1 MSNPQRHDIFEDE
14 SGTRV
19 AVRQVFPPNAMGI
32 TYIEYKNL
40 LDSNLRFLPQAD
52 FLEKFKWVDN
62 FGSTDTIAK
71 TSSKTVEA
79 VQPNTGAAKKKV
91 SKK

>member
-1 MSNPQRHDIFEDE
+1 MRWELPILSIRTC
-14 SGTRV
+14 S
-19 AVRQVFPPNAMGI
+19 
-32 TYIEYKNL
+32 
-40 LDSNLRFLPQAD
+40 DSNLRFLPQAD

-79 VQPNTGAAKKKV
+79 VQPNAGAAKKKA